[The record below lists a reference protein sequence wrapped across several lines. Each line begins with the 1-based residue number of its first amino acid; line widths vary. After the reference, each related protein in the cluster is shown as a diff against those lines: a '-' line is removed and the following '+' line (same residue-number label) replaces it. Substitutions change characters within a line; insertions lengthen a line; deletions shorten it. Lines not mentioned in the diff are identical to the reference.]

1 MYGLFTAQFLGLDW
15 WLWVIIAIVVI
26 FLLWIIL
33 AFNSMIILRNR
44 IENAWAQIDV
54 QTKKRYDL
62 VPNLVETVK
71 GYAKHERKVF
81 TEITKARAAIARAK
95 KPATQAKANNMLT
108 DALKTLFA
116 VAENYP
122 KLRASE
128 NFMQLQE
135 ELSGIESK
143 IAYARQFYNDS
154 VLKFNAKIQQFPT
167 NIIARRLGFT
177 EREYYEAPEEAARR
191 PVKVK
196 F

>member
-1 MYGLFTAQFLGLDW
+1 MIFY
-15 WLWVIIAIVVI
+15 VIIGLIALIVIWLIVTYNG
-26 FLLWIIL
+26 LVV
-33 AFNSMIILRNR
+33 MKNR

-71 GYAKHERKVF
+71 GYAKHERTVF
-81 TEITKARAAIARAK
+81 TEITKARSAITKAGSVEEK
-95 KPATQAKANNMLT
+95 AKAENMLT
-108 DALKTLFA
+108 GALKSLFA

-122 KLRASE
+122 TLRASE

-143 IAYARQFYNDS
+143 IAYSRQFYNDS
-154 VLKFNAKIQQFPT
+154 VLNFNAKIQTFPT
-167 NIIARRLGFT
+167 KLIASMFGFLQKPYF
-177 EREYYEAPEEAARR
+177 EIEEAARKV
-191 PVKVK
+191 VKVN